1 MMVAVQKLFLYAEII
16 NSDLPLSLDH
26 RVSLRYG
33 ILLKTVYDSVE
44 DLPTSE

>member
-1 MMVAVQKLFLYAEII
+1 MVAIQKLFHHAEII
-16 NSDLPLSLDH
+16 NSDPPLSLDH

-33 ILLKTVYDSVE
+33 ILWKTVYDSVG